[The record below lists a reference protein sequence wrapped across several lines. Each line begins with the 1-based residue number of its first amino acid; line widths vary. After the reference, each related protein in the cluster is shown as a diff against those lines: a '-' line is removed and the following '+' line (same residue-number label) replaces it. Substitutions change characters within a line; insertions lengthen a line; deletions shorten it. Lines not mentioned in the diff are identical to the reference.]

1 MRYVAEAIAVP
12 HRRLPAFGG
21 VLHPVLVREAL
32 LPLAFV
38 MAILFTNYALTA
50 LPNAKLFD
58 LMVFAAGYTLGFRRG
73 ASVAVAAWLVY
84 GNFNP
89 WGPTTGPLLMTVM
102 AAETVYALAGAGVRR
117 LLPPGRVRLGPG
129 LATVVFGLAA
139 VATTLLY
146 DIAANVYTGVAWAQF
161 TGNSEIGR
169 WVWVA
174 LTSPAAL
181 FFTMMH
187 VGSNVAFFAAF
198 GPGLVKGVEWEKEAL
213 GCER

>member
-1 MRYVAEAIAVP
+1 MRYEAEALAVP
-12 HRRLPAFGG
+12 RRRLPSIGG

-38 MAILFTNYALTA
+38 LAILFTNYALTA
-50 LPNAKLFD
+50 LPSVKLFD
-58 LMVFAAGYTLGFRRG
+58 LMVFAAGYTLGARRG

-117 LLPPGRVRLGPG
+117 LLPPARVRLGPG
-129 LATVVFGLAA
+129 LATLAFALAA
-139 VATTLLY
+139 VATTALY
-146 DIAANVYTGVAWAQF
+146 DIAANVFTGVAWAQF
-161 TGNSEIGR
+161 TGGDEVGR

-174 LTSPAAL
+174 LTSPGAL

-198 GPGLVKGVEWEKEAL
+198 GPGLVKGVEKGKEAL
-213 GCER
+213 GCDR